1 MLYYNNTEF
10 NSCADY
16 AVQGRPAGKSLP
28 ASKVSQD
35 SAERVFPSLCNG
47 NVDSATLISE
57 DRHSQLMGE
66 NMREM
71 LNILLTVL
79 PLILLLISIECLR
92 RNMRYPRRIVTEKN
106 GMKKIS
112 SNPSF
117 FKRAVHE
124 EYYYDG
130 DFLYEIKNG
139 VTYTIP
145 LSTIIQIKPTSIKV
159 NNRRKWSVLYLQ
171 AGIKREVEFFNNLTL
186 FNHNF
191 VAFVQAVQRIN
202 PDAMVKKPSLLNI

>member
-1 MLYYNNTEF
+1 
-10 NSCADY
+10 
-16 AVQGRPAGKSLP
+16 
-28 ASKVSQD
+28 
-35 SAERVFPSLCNG
+35 
-47 NVDSATLISE
+47 
-57 DRHSQLMGE
+57 
-66 NMREM
+66 MREM